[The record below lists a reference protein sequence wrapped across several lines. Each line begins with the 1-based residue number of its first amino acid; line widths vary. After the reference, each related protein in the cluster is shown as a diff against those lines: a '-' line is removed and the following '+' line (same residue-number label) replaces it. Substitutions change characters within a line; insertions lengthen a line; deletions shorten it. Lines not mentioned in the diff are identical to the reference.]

1 MNATAPSRRTHPRMK
16 IVRAAISCSL
26 LILVAS
32 HAEAT
37 VSGSLAVGQSGWPP
51 AAVWPDP
58 SKSESGVFADPEY
71 GTKTLTNPLA
81 VASIEGNTRAGSLRA
96 SAVSVYVSE
105 VPTYYS
111 FSGKAVAEI
120 GLVERLTFENVQP
133 GQVGLI
139 DSVVGGH
146 FTQDPQALID
156 GFNPGIAKAFHKVG
170 VFDTAHPATNVYIT
184 EGFIPS
190 ALSCENAFGAA
201 FDGDCFIGD
210 SASVARS
217 LPFSLSNGT
226 FSFDWRLTV
235 EAAGGASAEFGNT
248 ALVYLRLPEGVTF
261 TSESGGF
268 LAEAVPLVPEPS
280 TSLLQLTGFG
290 GLALLKRRRG
300 AATAAGVER
309 AAQQRL

>member
-1 MNATAPSRRTHPRMK
+1 MNATPPSRRTHPRMT
-16 IVRAAISCSL
+16 VVSAAVLGSL
-26 LILVAS
+26 LLLVAS
-32 HAEAT
+32 HAEAA

-133 GQVGLI
+133 GQVGFI

-184 EGFIPS
+184 EGFIPG

-201 FDGDCFIGD
+201 FDGDCFVGD
-210 SASVARS
+210 SASAVRS
-217 LPFSLSNGT
+217 APFSLSNGT

-248 ALVYLRLPEGVTF
+248 ALVWLRLPEGVTF

-268 LAEAVPLVPEPS
+268 LAEAAPLPIPEPS
-280 TSLLQLTGFG
+280 ASLLLLMSFSV
-290 GLALLKRRRG
+290 LAVRKRRRG
-300 AATAAGVER
+300 
-309 AAQQRL
+309 